1 MGLQDLVKFA
11 LICFD
16 SLAWPV
22 FALGYPLRAS
32 IQAIETNSNTDAK
45 KLVTY
50 WIIFSLISLF
60 EHAFMGVLQWLPF
73 WPYIKLMIVCWMMI
87 PHFDGAFYVYNHFI
101 HPCLYMDLP
110 TIINRFK
117 RLQQLLLNNI
127 LADEYAKAHRPPEAL
142 DKLIANEPKGSEASI
157 LQKDI
162 KPVRLSEKT
171 EVAPVNQVL
180 CFCHNV
186 MFHNSLPRVP
196 LQTLDYE
203 FYIPP
208 PEPDAVQAVNNK
220 IALPEIN
227 REAGF
232 NLTEIPLEKQV
243 QKEWTCAMCQV
254 KVSSEITFNSHLQGR
269 KHMNACENLIK
280 AKNQP
285 CNGKAGSDSVL
296 KEPWKD
302 GSSSNI
308 QESQRKQKLI
318 PKGQASAAASV
329 APKNTDIPINNA
341 STCYKAVNTKTETG
355 QRNLPKEELKKS
367 GNRVKSSDNVQ
378 GQQCVRK
385 EHGKTKISR
394 FRCTICNV
402 TCSGSEDLNCHLWGR
417 KHLEQIKKLNNL

>member
-171 EVAPVNQVL
+171 EVAPVNQ
-180 CFCHNV
+180 
-186 MFHNSLPRVP
+186 
-196 LQTLDYE
+196 
-203 FYIPP
+203 IPP

-302 GSSSNI
+302 GSSSN
-308 QESQRKQKLI
+308 
-318 PKGQASAAASV
+318 
-329 APKNTDIPINNA
+329 A